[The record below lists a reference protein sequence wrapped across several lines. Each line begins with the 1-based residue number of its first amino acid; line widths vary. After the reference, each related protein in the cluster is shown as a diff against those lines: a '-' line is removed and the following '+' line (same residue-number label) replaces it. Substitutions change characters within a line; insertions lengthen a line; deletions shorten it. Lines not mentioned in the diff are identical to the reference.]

1 MCVGVGVCF
10 VYVYLSCYLLM
21 LNAKHQQRRGGVFR
35 PDPGYD
41 PGLSEAY
48 LNIPPALPEAVK
60 HL

>member
-1 MCVGVGVCF
+1 
-10 VYVYLSCYLLM
+10 M